1 MVQNRRKLDRAQAA
15 ADLREAGGRLGRAI
29 LAVAALGAVGTA
41 LAFGGQ
47 LGWRWLTTSP
57 TFAIHTIELRGNRHA
72 ASDELVRLSGLVPG
86 GNLFAADVDAA
97 EAALQGEP
105 WIKAVEV
112 RRKLPDSISIRVTE
126 REPALLVALDKLY
139 VADVDGTLFKR
150 AQAGD
155 SLDLPVVTGLPRQQ
169 FQEQRAAGEAKLREV
184 LDVLAGYRGRAL
196 DGRYRIQEINLD
208 ADEGLSLQLA
218 PIGSPTE
225 LQTVKLGEA
234 PFDDKLEKL
243 ATLWLEFQRR
253 GVKAQVV
260 HLENR
265 TRPNWVAV
273 KLALADPAPASTS
286 TKPPARPHN

>member
-1 MVQNRRKLDRAQAA
+1 MAQNRRKLDRTQAA
-15 ADLREAGGRLGRAI
+15 ADLREASGKLARAV
-29 LAVAALGAVGTA
+29 LALAGLGAAGTA

-47 LGWRWLTTSP
+47 LGWHWLTTSP
-57 TFAIHTIELRGNRHA
+57 TFAIHAIELRGNRHA
-72 ASDELVRLSGLVPG
+72 SSDELVRLSGLVPG
-86 GNLFAADVDAA
+86 RNLFAADVDSA
-97 EAALQGEP
+97 EASIQGEP
-105 WIKAVEV
+105 WIKTVEV

-139 VADVDGTLFKR
+139 IADADGALFKR

-169 FQEQRAAGEAKLREV
+169 FQEQRTAGEAKLREV
-184 LDVLAGYRGRAL
+184 LDVVASYRSRAL

-208 ADEGLSLQLA
+208 ADEGLTLQLA
-218 PIGSPTE
+218 PVGSPNE

-234 PFDDKLEKL
+234 PFDDKLDKL

-273 KLALADPAPASTS
+273 KLALADPAPAPAA
-286 TKPPARPHN
+286 KLPARPHN